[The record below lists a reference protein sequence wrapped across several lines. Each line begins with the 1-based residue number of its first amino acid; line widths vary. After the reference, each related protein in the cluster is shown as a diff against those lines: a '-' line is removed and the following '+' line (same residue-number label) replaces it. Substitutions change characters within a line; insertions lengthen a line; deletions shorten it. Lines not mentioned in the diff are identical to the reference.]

1 MLTIFALVCGV
12 VIGLLPSLFLFL
24 QSYVKV
30 STPSRLCRRRRHLT
44 TKIKN
49 LQAELDTIILD
60 MKYLGLTTEEPTS
73 KKG

>member
-12 VIGLLPSLFLFL
+12 VIGLLPSLFL

-49 LQAELDTIILD
+49 LQAELDTVILD